1 MSEVPVITVDGPGG
15 TGKGTLC
22 WALARDLRWRFLDS
36 GALYRALAHKALE
49 AGVPLDDADR
59 LAGLAR
65 GLSVAFVPR
74 PGSEEPA
81 TLVDGKDASEAI
93 RTEACASAASRLA
106 ALPAVRDALLGLQRD
121 FRHPP
126 GLVADGRD
134 MGTVVF
140 PDAPLKLFLTASAEA
155 RAERRYKQLKEKGIS
170 VSLARLSADIAERDA
185 RDQERAVSPLKPA
198 RDAVVI
204 DTTGLD
210 KQEVRRQALRLVRD
224 RFPDVPESLLS

>member
-1 MSEVPVITVDGPGG
+1 
-15 TGKGTLC
+15 
-22 WALARDLRWRFLDS
+22 
-36 GALYRALAHKALE
+36 
-49 AGVPLDDADR
+49 
-59 LAGLAR
+59 
-65 GLSVAFVPR
+65 
-74 PGSEEPA
+74 
-81 TLVDGKDASEAI
+81 
-93 RTEACASAASRLA
+93 SAASRLA

-140 PDAPLKLFLTASAEA
+140 PEAPLKLFLTASAEA

-204 DTTGLD
+204 DTTALD
-210 KQEVRRQALRLVRD
+210 KQEVRRQVLRLVRD